1 MSQPEQRL
9 IATFTVRHRSG
20 TTIDGS
26 VETSG
31 GVVVLYGPSGCG
43 KTTVL
48 RALAGL
54 DRPAMGRIAFDGVPW
69 FDAARG
75 IDLPPQAR
83 DVGMLGQELA
93 LFPWLDVAGNVGYA
107 LRRLPAAE
115 RAKRVIEAL
124 SRFDLDSLARR
135 MPATL
140 SGGQQQRVALAR
152 ALVRRPRLLL
162 LDEPLSALDA
172 PLRAR
177 LRPGLRRW
185 LVETG
190 LPVVLVTHDHTEALA
205 LGDGIVVMEEGK
217 VLQTGTVAEVFSRP
231 ADARVARIVGTES
244 ILCGEVITVEAGL
257 ATVEVA
263 GVRLTAVALAD
274 GGRLVHV
281 CLRAEEVVL
290 LRHADGAL
298 SARNR
303 FPATVRFV
311 VPEGPLVRVG
321 LDAGFELT
329 ALVTRA
335 AAEELALLPG
345 ERVLAAV
352 KVPAVHLVPREGL
365 PPRPVA
371 VSPPIPR

>member
-1 MSQPEQRL
+1 MSGPQHSL
-9 IATFTVRHRSG
+9 SAAFTVRHRSG
-20 TTIDGS
+20 TTIEGRL
-26 VETSG
+26 EAGG
-31 GVVVLYGPSGCG
+31 GVAVLYGPSGSG

-54 DRPAMGRIAFDGVPW
+54 DRPIAGRIEFDGEIW
-69 FDAARG
+69 FDATRR
-75 IDLPPQAR
+75 IDRAPQAR
-83 DVGMLGQELA
+83 DIGMLGQDLS

-107 LRRLPAAE
+107 LRRLSATDRAA
-115 RAKRVIEAL
+115 RVAGAL
-124 SRFDLDSLARR
+124 HDFDLDPLARR
-135 MPATL
+135 MPDTL

-172 PLRAR
+172 PLRAA
-177 LRPGLRRW
+177 LRTGLRRQ

-205 LGDGIVVMEEGK
+205 LGDTIVVMDEGR
-217 VLQTGTVAEVFSRP
+217 VLQTGAVAEVFSRP
-231 ADARVARIVGTES
+231 SDVRVARIVGTES
-244 ILCGEVITVEAGL
+244 ILPGTVIGIDAGL
-257 ATVEVA
+257 ATVDVGAVHLSAVA
-263 GVRLTAVALAD
+263 PPEGVRV
-274 GGRLVHV
+274 VHV

-290 LRHADGAL
+290 LRDNPGAL

-303 FPATVRFV
+303 FPVTVRFV

-335 AAEELALLPG
+335 AAEELALAPG
-345 ERVLAAV
+345 ERLLAAV
-352 KVPAVHLVPREGL
+352 KVPAVHLVPR
-365 PPRPVA
+365 
-371 VSPPIPR
+371 

>member
-1 MSQPEQRL
+1 MSAPRPRL
-9 IATFTVRHRSG
+9 TAAFTVRHRSG
-20 TTIDGS
+20 TTIDGA
-26 VETSG
+26 VETG
-31 GVVVLYGPSGCG
+31 DGVVVLYGPSGCG

-54 DRPAMGRIAFDGVPW
+54 DRPATGRIVFDGEAW
-69 FDAARG
+69 FDADRG
-75 IDLPPQAR
+75 IDRPPQAR
-83 DVGMLGQELA
+83 DVGMLGQDLA

-107 LRRLPAAE
+107 LRHLAAAE
-115 RAKRVIEAL
+115 RAERVAEAL
-124 SRFDLDSLARR
+124 RRFDLEALARR

-152 ALVRRPRLLL
+152 ALVRQPRLLL
-162 LDEPLSALDA
+162 LDEPLSALDGA
-172 PLRAR
+172 LRAR
-177 LRPGLRRW
+177 LRPALRRS

-205 LGDGIVVMEEGK
+205 LGDSIVVMEEGR

-231 ADARVARIVGTES
+231 AEARVARIVGTES
-244 ILCGEVITVEAGL
+244 ILCGEVIAVEGGL
-257 ATVEVA
+257 ATVDVG
-263 GVRLTAVALAD
+263 GVRLTAVALPD
-274 GGRLVHV
+274 DCRLVHV

-290 LRHADGAL
+290 LRDADRSV

-335 AAEELALLPG
+335 AAEELALSPG
-345 ERVLAAV
+345 ERLMAAV
-352 KVPAVHLVPREGL
+352 KVPAFHLVPR
-365 PPRPVA
+365 
-371 VSPPIPR
+371 

>member
-1 MSQPEQRL
+1 MSQPGQRL
-9 IATFTVRHRSG
+9 VASFTVRHHSG
-20 TTIDGS
+20 TTIDGH
-26 VETSG
+26 VETGG

-54 DRPAMGRIAFDGVPW
+54 DRPTTGRIAFDGVPW
-69 FDAARG
+69 FDAERG
-75 IDLPPQAR
+75 IDLPPQSR
-83 DVGMLGQELA
+83 DIGMLGQDLS
-93 LFPWLDVAGNVGYA
+93 LFPWLDVAGNVSYA
-107 LRRLPAAE
+107 LRRLPTAE
-115 RAKRVIEAL
+115 RAERVSVAL
-124 SRFDLDSLARR
+124 RRFDLDSLARR

-152 ALVRRPRLLL
+152 ALVRQPQLLL

-205 LGDGIVVMEEGK
+205 LGDGIVVMEEGR

-244 ILCGEVITVEAGL
+244 LLCGEVIAVEGGL
-257 ATVEVA
+257 ATVDVA
-263 GVRLTAVALAD
+263 GVRLTAVALPD
-274 GGRLVHV
+274 DCRLVHV

-290 LRHADGAL
+290 LRHADGGL

-365 PPRPVA
+365 PPRPFA
-371 VSPPIPR
+371 VSTTIPR

>member
-1 MSQPEQRL
+1 MTPPVPRL
-9 IATFTVRHRSG
+9 EATFTVRHRSR
-20 TTIDGS
+20 TTVDGR
-26 VETSG
+26 VDAG
-31 GVVVLYGPSGCG
+31 RGVVVLYGPSGCG

-54 DRPAMGRIAFDGVPW
+54 ERPVTGRITFDGEPW
-69 FDAARG
+69 FDAALGVDR
-75 IDLPPQAR
+75 PPQTR
-83 DVGMLGQELA
+83 DVGMLGQDLA

-107 LRRLPAAE
+107 LRRAPAATRAE
-115 RAKRVIEAL
+115 RIDEAL
-124 SRFDLDSLARR
+124 RRFDLEGLARR

-162 LDEPLSALDA
+162 LDEPLSALDE

-177 LRPGLRRW
+177 LRPELRRW
-185 LVETG
+185 LVTTG
-190 LPVVLVTHDHTEALA
+190 LPVVVVTHDHAEALA
-205 LGDGIVVMEEGK
+205 LGDSIVVMEDGR
-217 VLQTGTVAEVFSRP
+217 VLQTGTVADVFSRP

-244 ILCGEVITVEAGL
+244 ILPGEVIAVEAGL
-257 ATVEVA
+257 ATVDVA
-263 GVRLTAVALAD
+263 GVRLTAVAPAGD
-274 GGRLVHV
+274 GRLVHV

-290 LRHADGAL
+290 LRTADGGV

-311 VPEGPLVRVG
+311 VPEGTLVRVG

-335 AAEELALLPG
+335 AAEELMLSPG
-345 ERVLAAV
+345 ERLFAAV
-352 KVPAVHLVPREGL
+352 KVPAVHLVPR
-365 PPRPVA
+365 
-371 VSPPIPR
+371 